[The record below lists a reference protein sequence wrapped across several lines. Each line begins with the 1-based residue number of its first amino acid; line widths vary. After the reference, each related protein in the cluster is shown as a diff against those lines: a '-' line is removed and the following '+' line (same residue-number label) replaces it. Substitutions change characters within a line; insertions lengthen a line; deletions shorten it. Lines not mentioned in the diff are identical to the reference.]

1 MMKEINNFADSID
14 FSKLNGLV
22 PAVAQDYYSKEVLML
37 AFMNKESLKKT
48 LETGYVH
55 YYSRSRRQLW
65 KKGETSGH
73 IQEIKEIF
81 YDCDSDSILLKI
93 IQIGDACHTGHKTC
107 FYSKLDNSLIKFN
120 NNKDK
125 KDKNINNE
133 DINQDIE
140 DTTDTKNIKDSEFNK
155 EKFYSLKLIFDLI
168 KSRKIS
174 DPEKSYAA
182 KLINAGLEKIGKK
195 LQEESLEL
203 IIAGFNKEKQGII
216 YEAADLLFFFMVLLV
231 YLDIDINDVIIELKK
246 REGISGIDEKNSRKI

>member
-1 MMKEINNFADSID
+1 MKEINNFADSID

-37 AFMNKESLKKT
+37 AFMNKEALEKT
-48 LETGYVH
+48 LETGYAH

-73 IQEIKEIF
+73 TQEVKEIF

-107 FYSKLDNSLIKFN
+107 FYSKLDNNLINFN

-125 KDKNINNE
+125 NIRNE
-133 DINQDIE
+133 DIE
-140 DTTDTKNIKDSEFNK
+140 DTIYKKNIKDSEFNK

-174 DPEKSYAA
+174 DPKNSYTA
-182 KLINAGLEKIGKK
+182 KLINTGLEKIGKK

-203 IIAGFNKEKQGII
+203 IIAGFNKEKHDII
-216 YEAADLLFFFMVLLV
+216 YEAADLLFFYMVLLV
-231 YLDIDINDVIIELKK
+231 YLDVDINDIITELKK

>member
-1 MMKEINNFADSID
+1 MIKEINNFADSID

-22 PAVAQDYYSKEVLML
+22 PAAVQDYYSKEVLML
-37 AFMNKESLKKT
+37 AFMNKEALKKT
-48 LETGYVH
+48 LETGYAH

-73 IQEIKEIF
+73 TQEVKEIF

-107 FYSKLDNSLIKFN
+107 FYSKLDNNLIKFN
-120 NNKDK
+120 NSR
-125 KDKNINNE
+125 DKNIKNE
-133 DINQDIE
+133 DIKDIE
-140 DTTDTKNIKDSEFNK
+140 DTIDTKNIKDSEFNK

-174 DPEKSYAA
+174 DTEKSYTA

-203 IIAGFNKEKQGII
+203 IIAGFNKEKHDII
-216 YEAADLLFFFMVLLV
+216 YEAADLLFFYMVLLV
-231 YLDIDINDVIIELKK
+231 YLDIDINDIIIELKK

>member
-1 MMKEINNFADSID
+1 MKEINNFADSID

-37 AFMNKESLKKT
+37 AFMNKEALKKT
-48 LETGYVH
+48 LETGYAH

-73 IQEIKEIF
+73 TQEVKEIF
-81 YDCDSDSILLKI
+81 YDCDVDSILLKI

-107 FYSKLDNSLIKFN
+107 FYSKLDNNLINFN
-120 NNKDK
+120 NS
-125 KDKNINNE
+125 KDKNIGNNE
-133 DINQDIE
+133 DIKDII
-140 DTTDTKNIKDSEFNK
+140 DTKNIKYSEFNNK

-168 KSRKIS
+168 KSRKTS
-174 DPEKSYAA
+174 DPKNSYTA

-203 IIAGFNKEKQGII
+203 IIAGFNKEKDDII
-216 YEAADLLFFFMVLLV
+216 YEAADLLFFYMVLLV
-231 YLDIDINDVIIELKK
+231 YLDVDINDIITELKK
-246 REGISGIDEKNSRKI
+246 REGMSGIDEKNSRNI